1 MSAPGQLTPAEQAIG
16 SQTATWAAREA
27 LLAALLEVPG
37 LRAYQMGDDLEPPA
51 VLISPPRLTWK
62 TASSQPSEAVFQV
75 VLVVG
80 ADERALERLDAL
92 VPQAAAAIDGS
103 RVGVVLTA
111 EPGTWD
117 VGAISLPAYFIETEV
132 AL

>member
-1 MSAPGQLTPAEQAIG
+1 MSAPGQLTPAEQAVG

-27 LLAALLEVPG
+27 LLSACLAVPG
-37 LRAYQMGDDLEPPA
+37 LRAYLPGDDLEPPA
-51 VLISPPRLTWK
+51 VLVSPPQLTWR

-75 VLVVG
+75 VVVVG
-80 ADERALERLDAL
+80 ASERALEQLDAL
-92 VPQAAAAIDGS
+92 VPQVAEAIDGS
-103 RVGVVLTA
+103 GVGVVRTA

-117 VGAISLPAYFIETEV
+117 VGAIPLPAYFIETEV